1 MSKEMLNHIF
11 SEPAE
16 FQLAFDIIEASCHQ
30 IIQIVN
36 TDYTEESIIAGLQD
50 GTLAT
55 STWVGEDYTPTIDV
69 IATGETVGI
78 IISQEIDG
86 QYEDFR

>member
-1 MSKEMLNHIF
+1 MNEMLDHIF
-11 SEPAE
+11 SEPVE
-16 FQLAFDIIEASCHQ
+16 MQLAFDIVAASCHQ

-36 TDYTEESIIAGLQD
+36 KDYDEESIIAGLRD

-55 STWVGEDYTPTIDV
+55 STWVGEDYTPTVDV

-78 IISQEIDG
+78 IVSQEIDG
-86 QYEDFR
+86 EYEDFR